1 MERER
6 ERERGR
12 DGQRRQGGRALPA
25 VTSPWRRVSCNVMLM
40 EFERQ
45 TEGEREG
52 GRERGME
59 RGREG
64 EREGETDNVGKV
76 VEPYQRSLPPGG
88 G

>member
-1 MERER
+1 M
-6 ERERGR
+6 
-12 DGQRRQGGRALPA
+12 
-25 VTSPWRRVSCNVMLM
+25 SCNVMLM
-40 EFERQ
+40 EFEKE

-52 GRERGME
+52 ERGME

-64 EREGETDNVGKV
+64 ETDNVSKV

>member
-1 MERER
+1 M
-6 ERERGR
+6 
-12 DGQRRQGGRALPA
+12 
-25 VTSPWRRVSCNVMLM
+25 SCNVMLM

-45 TEGEREG
+45 TEGER
-52 GRERGME
+52 GREREME
-59 RGREG
+59 R